1 MKIIDEI
8 RNDDLLNADGTISIC
23 RTENDEIVIQRF
35 ANRGKVKNIIS
46 KYEYITKDGNSELRQ
61 LNLSTANKILDRLSD
76 GKSYSSSFILHD
88 ENALLD
94 LNLEITE
101 MEHKYTSTGIKF
113 WRHQE
118 QMFAFKEGRPDTVI
132 STHISPEGACNLKCP
147 YCSVTY
153 RDTHSHIELDV
164 IKDYVEKLITR
175 GLKAVIF
182 TGGGEPTAYRH
193 FDKIVQWIKYE
204 KGLSVALITNGT
216 LLDRLQDR
224 TLAAFSWLRVSINI
238 FKGWQE
244 KINVPVDKVS
254 DDCVIGASMVF
265 TAEHQ
270 ATEEIS
276 GNRVE
281 ILKKAAQIAD
291 KINAKYIRIL
301 PNCLLEQ
308 RELLLQHRALDK
320 VLHKL
325 DDKRFF
331 HQHKV
336 HGTPKAHQ
344 CHQAYFRPYLSE
356 EIYTKTGKAGTVYPC
371 DSLVL
376 NEGFQHFAKEYQIC
390 HASEV
395 LDFLDKRIK
404 MSFDPRQKCKGCVFT
419 ANVEML
425 DDWKHKGTEHF
436 AESSTPLTHEEFV

>member
-153 RDTHSHIELDV
+153 RDTH
-164 IKDYVEKLITR
+164 
-175 GLKAVIF
+175 
-182 TGGGEPTAYRH
+182 
-193 FDKIVQWIKYE
+193 
-204 KGLSVALITNGT
+204 
-216 LLDRLQDR
+216 
-224 TLAAFSWLRVSINI
+224 
-238 FKGWQE
+238 
-244 KINVPVDKVS
+244 
-254 DDCVIGASMVF
+254 
-265 TAEHQ
+265 
-270 ATEEIS
+270 
-276 GNRVE
+276 
-281 ILKKAAQIAD
+281 
-291 KINAKYIRIL
+291 
-301 PNCLLEQ
+301 
-308 RELLLQHRALDK
+308 
-320 VLHKL
+320 
-325 DDKRFF
+325 
-331 HQHKV
+331 
-336 HGTPKAHQ
+336 
-344 CHQAYFRPYLSE
+344 
-356 EIYTKTGKAGTVYPC
+356 
-371 DSLVL
+371 
-376 NEGFQHFAKEYQIC
+376 
-390 HASEV
+390 
-395 LDFLDKRIK
+395 
-404 MSFDPRQKCKGCVFT
+404 
-419 ANVEML
+419 
-425 DDWKHKGTEHF
+425 
-436 AESSTPLTHEEFV
+436 